1 MENIFLLEEVL
12 KFQKLSGLISEK
24 DYKTNLKKINVFESG
39 TLGQITKAIQK
50 EYINNIDRSSLFS
63 ESECKYLKEY
73 FKKYTT
79 INESNIRKH
88 NLLLKEGFFGDVA
101 KFFGDAWSKIKQVY
115 GNIKNFVLKIWE
127 FLKESTVKIGNAAYL
142 YIKNQLTSKKQ
153 AMLQYLAKVQDKQG
167 LSNEIGHCKKIFNFI
182 GNLIKNFWNTL
193 TSKLQSSPELNS
205 SELNNQLSEI
215 FKSRKMF
222 KLFES
227 AQAGKLSLHPE
238 DLIKNPV
245 AKNIVKFITTTLKVV
260 LNPYAA
266 LFVYLTN
273 FALKNSFQITNNI
286 VYKLGGPEIINWV
299 ILPPMMTVTMEN
311 LPSIHHFIEEKA
323 MALLSQT
330 VPYAKELIEAGSM
343 IYFVYGWYEFC
354 AGLYNI

>member
-12 KFQKLSGLISEK
+12 KFQKLSGLINEK
-24 DYKTNLKKINVFESG
+24 DYKSNLKKINTFENS
-39 TLGQITKAIQK
+39 TLGQITKSLQK
-50 EYINNIDRSSLFS
+50 EYIDNIDRSSLFN
-63 ESECKYLKEY
+63 ESEVKYLKEY
-73 FKKYTT
+73 FKKYES

-127 FLKESTVKIGNAAYL
+127 FLKESTIKIGNAAYT
-142 YIKNQLTSKKQ
+142 YIKNQLTSKKR
-153 AMLQYLAKVQDKQG
+153 AMLEYLAKVQDKQG
-167 LSNEIGHCKKIFNFI
+167 LSKEITHCKEIFQYLN
-182 GNLIKNFWNTL
+182 NLIKSFWTTL
-193 TSKLQSSPELNS
+193 TSKLQSNPELNS
-205 SELNNQLSEI
+205 GDLNNQLSEI

-222 KLFES
+222 KLFET
-227 AQAGKLSLHPE
+227 AQAGQLSLHPE

-245 AKNIVKFITTTLKVV
+245 AKNIVKFIMTALKVV
-260 LNPYAA
+260 LNPYGA

-273 FALKNSFQITNNI
+273 FAIGKSFQITNFI
-286 VYKLGGPEIINWV
+286 VNKIGGPAIINWV
-299 ILPPMMTVTMEN
+299 ILPPMMTVAMEN

-323 MALLSQT
+323 MLLLSQI

-354 AGLYNI
+354 AGLANM

>member
-24 DYKTNLKKINVFESG
+24 DYKSNLKKINTFEGTVLG
-39 TLGQITKAIQK
+39 TLTKELQK

-73 FKKYTT
+73 FKTYDS

-115 GNIKNFVLKIWE
+115 GNIKDFVLKVWE
-127 FLKESTVKIGNAAYL
+127 FLKNSAIQLSKASYNF
-142 YIKNQLTSKKQ
+142 IKNQLNSKKQ
-153 AMLQYLAKVQDKQG
+153 AMLAYIAKVQDKQG
-167 LSNEIGHCKKIFNFI
+167 LSKEVNHSKAIFTFI

-193 TSKLQSSPELNS
+193 TSKLQSNPELSQMGKDN
-205 SELNNQLSEI
+205 LREI
-215 FKSRKMF
+215 FTSRRLF

-227 AQAGKLSLHPE
+227 APAGGLSLHPE

-245 AKNIVKFITTTLKVV
+245 AKEIVKFILNSVKFM
-260 LNPYAA
+260 LNPVAA
-266 LFVYLTN
+266 IFIDVVKYGLPKSFELTN
-273 FALKNSFQITNNI
+273 KWVN
-286 VYKLGGPEIINWV
+286 KLGGPAVIQWV
-299 ILPPMMTVTMEN
+299 ILPPMMTTLLEN
-311 LPSIHHFIEEKA
+311 TPPIHHFIEEQ
-323 MALLSQT
+323 ALNLLGT
-330 VPYAKELIEAGSM
+330 LVPFAKELVEAGTAL
-343 IYFVYGWYEFC
+343 YFIYGWYEFC